1 MEDKLS
7 KIMEMMPYGLYIV
20 GSGSDDS
27 DDGMMADWV
36 MQVSFR
42 PRMIAVALEN
52 DAHTLDNIRGSRAF
66 TVNLLSQDEPGMAI
80 ARRFAQPYLDSK
92 VAGRQ
97 GTVRTHQKLEGVGFT
112 RAANGCAL
120 LDEATAW
127 LECRAENFYPAGD
140 HVLVVGLVTSGDL
153 RREGDLLTSTYTGWN
168 YGG

>member
-20 GSGSDDS
+20 GSGSDDG

-42 PRMIAVALEN
+42 PRLIAVALEN
-52 DAHTLDNIRGSRAF
+52 DAHTLDNIRISRAF
-66 TVNLLSQDEPGMAI
+66 TINLLSQDEPSMAV

-97 GTVRTHQKLEGVGFT
+97 GSVRTHHKLEGAGFT
-112 RAANGCAL
+112 RASNGFAV

-127 LECRAENFYPAGD
+127 LECQAEDFHPTGD

-153 RREGDLLTSTYTGWN
+153 RREADVLISTYTGWN
-168 YGG
+168 YSG